1 MKAHGTKSP
10 ARTQSPG
17 KCGKNGDKDPDLKEP
32 SNRLPKVYKWSFQM
46 SDLENMTS
54 AERITVLQEKLQ
66 EIRKHYLSLK
76 SEVASIDRR
85 RKRLKKKER
94 ESAATSSS
102 SSSPSSSSIT
112 AAVMLALAEPPLPG
126 APQNGVSVECRWRR
140 AGQALCTSGSGPRL
154 FILHSGTNKSD
165 KHYFI
170 FKIVSWQA
178 DLALKCTFFMKKKY
192 NGLLFLKQ

>member
-1 MKAHGTKSP
+1 MILETAAESQFRGLACCFFVQLLS
-10 ARTQSPG
+10 S
-17 KCGKNGDKDPDLKEP
+17 
-32 SNRLPKVYKWSFQM
+32 RLPFR
-46 SDLENMTS
+46 
-54 AERITVLQEKLQ
+54 AG
-66 EIRKHYLSLK
+66 
-76 SEVASIDRR
+76 
-85 RKRLKKKER
+85 
-94 ESAATSSS
+94 AATSSS

>member
-54 AERITVLQEKLQ
+54 AERITILQEKLQ

-126 APQNGVSVECRWRR
+126 APQNGVSVECR
-140 AGQALCTSGSGPRL
+140 
-154 FILHSGTNKSD
+154 
-165 KHYFI
+165 
-170 FKIVSWQA
+170 
-178 DLALKCTFFMKKKY
+178 
-192 NGLLFLKQ
+192 